1 MEGGHIPFQPD
12 RTSNVF
18 DGSLVLAH
26 LVSNHA
32 EKVPR
37 VGMIRLDRENLPV
50 DLLGGLQPTGLMVL
64 DRNRQCFGNRCHN
77 ANYGKKTNRP
87 QCPGY

>member
-1 MEGGHIPFQPD
+1 
-12 RTSNVF
+12 
-18 DGSLVLAH
+18 
-26 LVSNHA
+26 
-32 EKVPR
+32 
-37 VGMIRLDRENLPV
+37 
-50 DLLGGLQPTGLMVL
+50 LQPTGLMVP